1 MFIFTIGP
9 MSAVMHCN
17 EVNGFKYIM
26 RFSMFLVVSHVSEST
41 GTFSMTYCKTSVVQV
56 VS

>member
-41 GTFSMTYCKTSVVQV
+41 GTFSMTYCKTSAVQV